1 MWVAD
6 SEADGLLHEV
16 TKMHCFVTKRFKKE
30 KMIAFCKLEELTPE
44 FVEEITNRY
53 PYLEL
58 RGINGFKEFLHSC
71 DALVIHNLFGYDLPL
86 FKKLGYINDY
96 DMTPEN
102 IDGNKCRLIDSLSM
116 SRCLYP
122 DRPLPRGCPSKVYNP
137 VTKKYNAV
145 GSHGLHA
152 WGLRVANLKPKVDD
166 WRDQPLDVY
175 VNRCVED
182 VIINELV
189 LDALIKESQQVASE
203 DGDWKVPMRINNKSD
218 FLMEKQEE
226 DGIQFDTE
234 GAISLLNRID
244 EWMGD
249 IEKSVNAKLPRR
261 PLPKSKQPTFPSKPF
276 SEKDGSI
283 SANGWKWL
291 RDKLEYPVD
300 MSVFDIDVPP
310 KTAFKR
316 DGSLSA
322 AGAKYCIRNGVTDE
336 DLMSGFIREQRVRVS
351 ESKPLTEDLMQKAV
365 NDLRAK
371 TMPDLTEPMTISNQ
385 QDIKKYLVTDLHWVP
400 LHWRTKD
407 VSRDDRK
414 QPHPEPVVIE
424 KVEQYIAE
432 VEESPYRLFIYDEMD
447 MDFRKTKKDKL
458 IKNLVRKARF
468 LVTTPQFKD
477 DRGDLCENLEKLDG
491 EMAKEIVTWL
501 SLRNRRSVIKAIDEK
516 KETGWLNVERLNE
529 DGRIGQGMS
538 GPTNTNRYKHRRIVN
553 LPKASPD
560 VLLGHE
566 MRALFIAPKGK
577 KILGYDGSNLEQ
589 FVAASYA
596 YPYDN
601 GEYAELIKGD
611 AHAKNAKAY
620 TERAGRFVSRGEGKG
635 ITYAT
640 LYGAGAAKI
649 GKMLGVSKERGQAVI
664 DAFWDS
670 NRGLKAVKEYL
681 ESYWERSGKR
691 YIKGIDGRKIYT
703 RSKSSLVNALFQSC
717 GSIIMFLSG
726 LFMYDA
732 LKREGLIEQG
742 VIRIAFV
749 HDEYQ
754 YEVPDELIET
764 FTFESGF
771 KDSAFIGKLLK
782 VYDKELENH
791 SKGKPFKS
799 RKEIATD
806 FGITFEKLVDVVSKR
821 DECEEFNHPE
831 GKLLSNSAIVDGC
844 FVRYYSRVGV
854 LGDWSLTQAGKYF
867 KLPLE
872 FKAAYDIGN
881 NLAETH

>member
-1 MWVAD
+1 MWVSD

-30 KMIAFCKLEELTPE
+30 KMIAFCRLEELTPD

-58 RGINGFKEFLHSC
+58 KSINGFKDFLHKC

-86 FKKLGYINDY
+86 FKKLGYIDDY
-96 DMTPEN
+96 DMAPEN
-102 IDGNKCRLIDSLSM
+102 IDGKGCRLIDSLSM

-137 VTKKYNAV
+137 VTKKYNTI

-166 WRDQPLDVY
+166 WRNQPLDVY

-189 LDALIKESQQVASE
+189 LDALIKESKQVP
-203 DGDWKVPMRINNKSD
+203 DGGDWKVPMRINNKSD

-226 DGIQFDTE
+226 DGILFDQK
-234 GAISLLNRID
+234 GALKLVERID
-244 EWMGD
+244 EWMED
-249 IEKSVNAKLPRR
+249 IAKGVNAKLPRR

-283 SANGWKWL
+283 SMNGWKWL
-291 RDKLEYPVD
+291 KDKLGYPVD
-300 MSVFDIDVPP
+300 MEVFNIDPPP
-310 KTAFKR
+310 KTTFKK
-316 DGSLSA
+316 DGTLSA
-322 AGAKYCIRNGVTDE
+322 VGAKYCTRMGVTDE
-336 DLMSGFIREQRVRVS
+336 EVMPEFIRKQRKLVDTS
-351 ESKPLTEDLMQKAV
+351 TPLPADIMKAAV
-365 NDLRAK
+365 ASLRK
-371 TMPDLTEPMTISNQ
+371 KEMPDLTEPMTISNQ
-385 QDIKKYLVTDLHWVP
+385 QDIKKYLVVELGWAP

-414 QPHPEPVVIE
+414 QPHPEPVVEE
-424 KVEQYIAE
+424 KVLQYIQE
-432 VEESPYRLFIYDEMD
+432 VEESPYRLFIYEEMD
-447 MDFRKTKKDKL
+447 IDFRKTEKRKL
-458 IKNLVRKARF
+458 IKYLIRKARF

-477 DRGDLCENLEKLDG
+477 DRGELCENLEKLDG
-491 EMAKEIVTWL
+491 EMAKQIVTWL
-501 SLRNRRSVIKAIDEK
+501 SLRNRRSVLKAIDEK
-516 KETGWLNVERLNE
+516 KDTGWLNEDRLDV

-566 MRALFIAPKGK
+566 MRALFIAPEGK

-620 TERAGRFVSRGEGKG
+620 TERAGRTVSRGEGKG

-649 GKMLGVSKERGQAVI
+649 AKMLGISKEKGQAVI

-681 ESYWERSGKR
+681 EAYWENTGKK
-691 YIKGIDGRKIYT
+691 YIRGIDGRKIYT

-732 LKREGLIEQG
+732 LKKEGLIDKG
-742 VIRIAFV
+742 VVRLAFV

-754 YEVPDELIET
+754 YEVPNELIET
-764 FTFESGF
+764 YEFESGF
-771 KDSAFIGKLLK
+771 SDTGMVKKVVK

-791 SKGKPFKS
+791 TKKKPFKS
-799 RKEIATD
+799 RKQIAEE
-806 FGITFEKLVDVVSKR
+806 FGISFDQLVYLIEQRDVCESFERED
-821 DECEEFNHPE
+821 
-831 GKLLSNSAIVDGC
+831 GKLLSNSTVIDGN
-844 FVRYYSRVGV
+844 FVRYYSRVGE

-867 KLPLE
+867 KLPLPFE
-872 FKAAYDIGN
+872 AAYDIGN